1 MRIVAS
7 PDAVAFVRDR
17 GGRVF
22 VWTLPM
28 EGPTGGGKVFALE
41 ASTDSPGPE
50 HDFVRLAGSEFEVL
64 IDTGARAMPDE
75 LHFAVK
81 GWRRKRIRAY
91 WNGTSFSRD

>member
-1 MRIVAS
+1 MRVIAS

-28 EGPTGGGKVFALE
+28 EGPIGGSAVFALE
-41 ASTDSPGPE
+41 ASTESAGPE
-50 HDFVRLAGSEFEVL
+50 RDFVRLAGGDFDVL
-64 IDTGARAMPDE
+64 IDTGARSLPDE

-91 WNGTSFSRD
+91 WNGKSYSRD